1 MPTYEE
7 ALRYLGIDYSD
18 EVVAYNVR
26 RALDA
31 ARQTLHG
38 AVGED
43 VEMLLP
49 NDPRIKEL
57 ILIYTDDLYSN
68 RGVNAKV
75 SNAARHLVHTMEWQL
90 KLELRAL
97 REAVVK

>member
-7 ALRYLGIDYSD
+7 ALQYLGIDYAD

-26 RALDA
+26 RALA
-31 ARQTLHG
+31 TARQTLYG

-43 VEMLLP
+43 VEQLLP
-49 NDPRIKEL
+49 DDFRTKEL

-75 SNAARHLVHTMEWQL
+75 SNATRHLVHTMEWQL
-90 KLELRAL
+90 KLELRMK
-97 REAVVK
+97 REAVVE